1 MIGRQRGRGAHWP
14 AAAPAARGARPSAA
28 PPLACR
34 AMPTPP
40 LLAAAPLPTAS
51 ARAAAHT
58 PLQALGAA
66 AGWPW
71 GRSKRGQRDELPAA
85 ATAPQTRRGDGQR
98 RSRRSTQPVPG
109 WQASTLCSSC
119 SMTAMATIQGNSPLG
134 PAARRSH
141 NACSQHR
148 PDAAMYK
155 LPGNGHA
162 LCHLASSLGAV
173 FQPMPH
179 SLHCAAPGTGCTL
192 CRWPLRAPTLRALRA
207 PRNARCATQTE
218 PPAPC
223 PTLIRLQA
231 A

>member
-71 GRSKRGQRDELPAA
+71 GRSKRGQPDELPAA

-162 LCHLASSLGAV
+162 LCHLE
-173 FQPMPH
+173 
-179 SLHCAAPGTGCTL
+179 AAWALCSNRCHTRCTVQRL
-192 CRWPLRAPTLRALRA
+192 ARV
-207 PRNARCATQTE
+207 ARCAAGRCVHRPSVRCAHRATRAAPPKPSRL
-218 PPAPC
+218 PPAP
-223 PTLIRLQA
+223 P
-231 A
+231 